1 MRSYV
6 VGGAVR
12 DALLGLPVKDHDH
25 VVVGA
30 TPEQM
35 IEAGFRAV
43 GKDFPVF
50 LHPKTHEEYA
60 LARTE
65 RKTAPGYHG
74 FVFHAAPDVTLE
86 QDLVRRDLTINAMA
100 RGEDGVIVD
109 PLGGKR
115 DLEARLFRHV
125 SDAFAEDPVRI
136 LRVARFAA
144 RLPEFKVAS
153 DTNVLM
159 RQMVKAGEVD
169 ALVPERVWQELAR
182 GLMERQPSRMLVV
195 LDECGALARLLPELD
210 TQERTLRVIDTAA
223 QQGHPLEIRFA
234 ALMRDVGTA
243 AVEAVSKRL
252 KVPNEC
258 RDLALMTAREHGV
271 LAQARALDADALVT
285 LFERSDA
292 FRKSARFVQMLLA
305 TRCHAKDTEHDPAG
319 DWLLQALDAARGV
332 DAGAVAARCD
342 QRDRIAQAVHLARV
356 EAVAAIC
363 NKV

>member
-1 MRSYV
+1 
-6 VGGAVR
+6 
-12 DALLGLPVKDHDH
+12 
-25 VVVGA
+25 
-30 TPEQM
+30 
-35 IEAGFRAV
+35 
-43 GKDFPVF
+43 
-50 LHPKTHEEYA
+50 
-60 LARTE
+60 
-65 RKTAPGYHG
+65 
-74 FVFHAAPDVTLE
+74 
-86 QDLVRRDLTINAMA
+86 
-100 RGEDGVIVD
+100 
-109 PLGGKR
+109 
-115 DLEARLFRHV
+115 
-125 SDAFAEDPVRI
+125 VRI

-144 RLPEFKVAS
+144 RLPEFRVAG

-159 RQMVKAGEVD
+159 RQMVEAGEVD

-182 GLMERQPSRMLVV
+182 GLMERQPSRMLLV

-210 TQERTLRVIDTAA
+210 TQPHTLRVIDTAA
-223 QQGHPLEIRFA
+223 QQDHPLEIRFA

-271 LAQARALDADALVT
+271 LAQARTLDADALVT

-319 DWLLQALDAARGV
+319 DWLLQALGAARGV

-342 QRDRIAQAVHLARV
+342 QRDRIAQAVHQARV